1 MIQPDAILAED
12 LAGILAAP
20 LPWPALHGKRVLVTG
35 AAGFIG
41 GHIVETLAFL
51 NRQCPNAGI
60 RIHALA
66 RDLAKLRARLPWLD
80 LPGEVE
86 PLIQDVRTPWH
97 AASPV
102 DFIIHAASPAS
113 PRFYMQTPVDTIL
126 ANTDGTRHLLD
137 LARRDGAR
145 LLLLSSGT
153 VYGENPGNID
163 SIGETDFGGED
174 PLGPRACYGES
185 KRLAET
191 LCRAYFTQYGVDTRI
206 ARISHCYGPGMRLDD
221 GRAITDLLA
230 DVLAGNDIRL
240 DSDGSATRPFCYV
253 SDTVAGLFHILLKG
267 SAGEAWN
274 VGETRETSILE
285 LARKI
290 IAAAGESGRLTV
302 RAEALGAT
310 APALRSAGHF
320 NIDKIGRLGWRPAVA
335 LDAGL
340 ARMIRHWREAA
351 PSPLSLQSS
360 QSPQSPTTS
369 S

>member
-1 MIQPDAILAED
+1 MTRPDPILAED

-20 LPWPALHGKRVLVTG
+20 LPWRDLHGKRVLVTG

-41 GHIVETLAFL
+41 GHVVETLAFL
-51 NRQCPNAGI
+51 NRQCPGAGI

-66 RDLAKLRARLPWLD
+66 RNPAKLRARLPWLD
-80 LPGEVE
+80 LPGEAE
-86 PLIQDVRTPWH
+86 PVIQDVCTPWH
-97 AASPV
+97 AAPPV
-102 DFIIHAASPAS
+102 DVIVHAASPAS
-113 PRFYMQTPVDTIL
+113 PKFYMQTPVDTIL
-126 ANTDGTRHLLD
+126 ANTDGTRHLLN

-145 LLLLSSGT
+145 VLLLSSGV

-163 SIGETDFGGED
+163 SIGETDFGGDD

-221 GRAITDLLA
+221 GRAITDLFA
-230 DVLAGNDIRL
+230 DALAGSDIHL
-240 DSDGSATRPFCYV
+240 DSDGSASRPFCYV

-267 SAGEAWN
+267 CAGEAYN

-290 IAAAGESGRLTV
+290 LSATGRSDRLKVRTKARCAAA
-302 RAEALGAT
+302 
-310 APALRSAGHF
+310 PAARCAGHF
-320 NIDKIGRLGWRPAVA
+320 NIDKIARLGWCPAVE

-340 ARMIRHWREAA
+340 ARMFRHWCETGDG
-351 PSPLSLQSS
+351 QG
-360 QSPQSPTTS
+360 
-369 S
+369 